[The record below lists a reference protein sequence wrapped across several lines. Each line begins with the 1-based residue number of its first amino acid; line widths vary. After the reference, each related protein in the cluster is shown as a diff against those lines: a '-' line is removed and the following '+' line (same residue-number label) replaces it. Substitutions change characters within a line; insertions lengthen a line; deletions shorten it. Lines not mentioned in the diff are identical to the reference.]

1 MTKNKII
8 TLVFVVL
15 AIVSLALIYIFRI
28 RKNNKS
34 IPVTEGVAVVPTFD
48 DEISSDS
55 SYCATFQL
63 VWNDMKNE
71 IIKKDIVFNPE
82 EIMATNLNKESFT
95 EDMISDSYYF
105 KAFGPKTIKLKEEIV
120 NGIKE
125 KFNQTSDILDDFD
138 WGEDALDDPDLR
150 RYFFY
155 TMLYREFEYKQRF
168 TVLENSN
175 FGNYEDVKYF
185 GVASNS
191 SSEVRNQIIVLFYNS
206 KDDFAIKLTTKS
218 NDEVI
223 FYKNPKGKTFNEI
236 YSNMTNDANKYTGSK
251 NFSNNDTFKVPMIN
265 FNVKR
270 EYNELQ
276 NKPFYDDE
284 NREYVIEKAVQTIN
298 FKLDEKGGRVKSEA
312 AIDTNVTSAPVK
324 ESRNFNVDDTFAI
337 FLKESSRDMPY
348 FAARI
353 DNIKKYQQYKSIIF
367 VMLFSLVIILPRS

>member
-251 NFSNNDTFKVPMIN
+251 NFSYKDTFKVPMIN

-276 NKPFYDDE
+276 NNPFYDDE

>member
-298 FKLDEKGGRVKSEA
+298 FKLDEQGGRVKSEA

>member
-34 IPVTEGVAVVPTFD
+34 IPVTEGVAVVPKFD

-105 KAFGPKTIKLKEEIV
+105 KVFGPKTIKLKEEIV

>member
-105 KAFGPKTIKLKEEIV
+105 KVFGPKTIKLKEEIV

-276 NKPFYDDE
+276 NNPFYDDE

>member
-218 NDEVI
+218 N
-223 FYKNPKGKTFNEI
+223 
-236 YSNMTNDANKYTGSK
+236 
-251 NFSNNDTFKVPMIN
+251 
-265 FNVKR
+265 
-270 EYNELQ
+270 
-276 NKPFYDDE
+276 
-284 NREYVIEKAVQTIN
+284 
-298 FKLDEKGGRVKSEA
+298 
-312 AIDTNVTSAPVK
+312 
-324 ESRNFNVDDTFAI
+324 
-337 FLKESSRDMPY
+337 
-348 FAARI
+348 
-353 DNIKKYQQYKSIIF
+353 
-367 VMLFSLVIILPRS
+367 IL

>member
-105 KAFGPKTIKLKEEIV
+105 KVFGPKTIKLKEEIV